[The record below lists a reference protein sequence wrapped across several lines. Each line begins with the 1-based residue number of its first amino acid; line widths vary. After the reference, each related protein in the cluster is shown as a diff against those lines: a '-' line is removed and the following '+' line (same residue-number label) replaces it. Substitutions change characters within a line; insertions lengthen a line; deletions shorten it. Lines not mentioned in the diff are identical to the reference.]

1 MDNNLQP
8 VLLNAQ
14 EAYMQSTT
22 NKYKIARK
30 RLRGVIIS
38 INKAIENG
46 KYEIEI
52 EKNKLTPVDIEYL
65 EYHGYKYV
73 NTGNFFNLITWKQ
86 DETEEVNQTYSD

>member
-30 RLRGVIIS
+30 RLRSVIIS

-86 DETEEVNQTYSD
+86 DETKEVNQTYSD

>member
-30 RLRGVIIS
+30 RLTSVIIS

-73 NTGNFFNLITWKQ
+73 ITGNFVNLITWKQ
-86 DETEEVNQTYSD
+86 DETKEVNQTYSD

>member
-38 INKAIENG
+38 INKAIEKG

-73 NTGNFFNLITWKQ
+73 TTGNFVNLITWKQ
-86 DETEEVNQTYSD
+86 DETKEVNQTYSD

>member
-30 RLRGVIIS
+30 RLRSVIIS

-73 NTGNFFNLITWKQ
+73 TTGNFVNLITWKQ
-86 DETEEVNQTYSD
+86 DETKEVNQTYSD